1 MGRIR
6 SANIRAIHF
15 STRISSERFVWLLF
29 SFKFHF
35 DSFLTRKYWDS
46 LSLGVLGGRASN
58 WNVVGLGNEI
68 IRVIIGI
75 FINTD
80 NRYERKFYWLVVH
93 VLIFV
98 KIVGKKSFKLI
109 VVRVDNQQWDFL
121 AQWSL
126 IIFSYLVKLQ
136 IFYANFKFFYDHNS
150 TNRIEIKIL

>member
-46 LSLGVLGGRASN
+46 LSLGVLDGRASN

-75 FINTD
+75 FINID
-80 NRYERKFYWLVVH
+80 DRYERKFYWLVVH
-93 VLIFV
+93 MLIFV
-98 KIVGKKSFKLI
+98 KIVG
-109 VVRVDNQQWDFL
+109 
-121 AQWSL
+121 
-126 IIFSYLVKLQ
+126 
-136 IFYANFKFFYDHNS
+136 
-150 TNRIEIKIL
+150 EKILQTYCRSRGQPTMRFSCAMIAYYIFISC